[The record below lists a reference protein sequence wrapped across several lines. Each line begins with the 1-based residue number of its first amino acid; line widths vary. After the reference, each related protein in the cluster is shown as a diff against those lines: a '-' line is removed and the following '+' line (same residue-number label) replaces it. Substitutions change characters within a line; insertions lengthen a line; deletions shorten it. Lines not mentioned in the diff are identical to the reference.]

1 MQKEEPAG
9 DASNTRVMVL
19 VVTGHRDRCK
29 KLSPW
34 HGSLHHYFFTG
45 AIMETFILST

>member
-19 VVTGHRDRCK
+19 VVPGTGTDAK
-29 KLSPW
+29 S
-34 HGSLHHYFFTG
+34 
-45 AIMETFILST
+45 